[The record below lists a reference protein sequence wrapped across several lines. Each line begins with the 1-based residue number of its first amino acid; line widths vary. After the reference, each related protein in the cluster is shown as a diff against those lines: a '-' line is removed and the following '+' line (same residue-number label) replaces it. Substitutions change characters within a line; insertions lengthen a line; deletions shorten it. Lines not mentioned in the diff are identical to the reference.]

1 MIPGVRVGHATDATA
16 LTGCTVILPDK
27 PAVGGVEIRGWAA
40 GVHGLEFLDPRHLVP
55 TVDGVV
61 LAGGSAYGL
70 AAIWGVMDYLE
81 ERGIGFPVLR
91 TVVPHVAGA
100 ILFDLGVGDH
110 RVRPDRAMGRAAASA
125 AAAGVPPEGNVG
137 AGTGATVGK
146 LHRIERAMR
155 GGLGCAVVN
164 GGGFVA
170 GAIMAVN
177 AVGDVRDTEDGG
189 LVAGARDAPDG
200 RRLVDTAAA
209 LAAGAPPPVFRPAN
223 TTIGCVVTDARL
235 TKAEAA
241 WVAALGMDGYALA
254 LSPPH
259 LATDGD
265 TLFCLSVGE
274 RDADPAAVGKVAAQA
289 VARAIVR
296 GVRAAVGLPG
306 LPAARDLDN
315 THRRSCS

>member
-81 ERGIGFPVLR
+81 ERGIGFPVSR

-125 AAAGVPPEGNVG
+125 AAAGEPAEGNVG

-155 GGLGCAVVN
+155 GGLGCAVVD

-177 AVGDVRDTEDGG
+177 AVGDVRDPEDGR
-189 LVAGARDAPDG
+189 LVAGARESPDG
-200 RRLVDTAAA
+200 HRLVDTAAA

-235 TKAEAA
+235 SKAEAA

-274 RDADPAAVGKVAAQA
+274 RDADPAAVGKAAAQA

-315 THRRSCS
+315 THRRSS

>member
-1 MIPGVRVGHATDATA
+1 MIPGIRVGHATDATA
-16 LTGCTVILPDK
+16 LTGCTVILPDS

-70 AAIWGVMDYLE
+70 EAIWGVMEHLE
-81 ERGIGFPVLR
+81 QRGIGFPVSR

-110 RVRPDRAMGRAAASA
+110 RVRPDRAMGHAAARA
-125 AAAGVPPEGNVG
+125 AAAGMPAEGNVG

-155 GGLGCAVVN
+155 GGLGCAVVE
-164 GGGFVA
+164 GAGFVA

-177 AVGDVRDTEDGG
+177 AVGDVRDPEDGR

-200 RRLVDTAAA
+200 HRLVDTAAA

-265 TLFCLSVGE
+265 TLFCLSVGA
-274 RDADPAAVGKVAAQA
+274 RDADPAAVGKAAAQA

-296 GVRAAVGLPG
+296 GVRAAAGLPG
-306 LPAARDLDN
+306 LPAARDLN
-315 THRRSCS
+315 TTHGRSS

>member
-1 MIPGVRVGHATDATA
+1 LFQTFSIASIT
-16 LTGCTVILPDK
+16 LE

-81 ERGIGFPVLR
+81 ERGIGFPVSR

-125 AAAGVPPEGNVG
+125 AAAGAPPEGNVG

-155 GGLGCAVVN
+155 GGLGCAVVD

-177 AVGDVRDTEDGG
+177 AVGDVRDPEDGR
-189 LVAGARDAPDG
+189 LVAGAREAPDG
-200 RRLVDTAAA
+200 HRLVDTAAA

-315 THRRSCS
+315 THRRSS